1 MNQNLNK
8 IKNQLS
14 DLLKSDENF
23 NKAEL
28 QAYKDMKFEK
38 IYDFERLD
46 KPYDSFQNF
55 KAL

>member
-23 NKAEL
+23 NKAES

>member
-38 IYDFERLD
+38 IYDFERLE

>member
-8 IKNQLS
+8 IKNQLR

-46 KPYDSFQNF
+46 KPYNSFQNF